1 MGPVSIVITRED
13 STRLCDLIGEI
24 EGGRDAEVLALL
36 DDELARARVVDDS
49 EVPPDVVTMGSRFV
63 YEDVATGKRTEV
75 TLVYPHGADAQT
87 GRVSVLS
94 RVGSGLLGLSVGQEI
109 AWPMPRGDL
118 RRLRV
123 VSVDQPNARGNCSGR
138 L

>member
-24 EGGRDAEVLALL
+24 DGGRDAEVLALL

-49 EVPPDVVTMGSRFV
+49 EVSPDVVTMGSRVV
-63 YEDVATGKRTEV
+63 YEDVVTGKRSEV
-75 TLVYPHGADAQT
+75 TLVYPHAADSQA

-123 VSVDQPNARGNCSGR
+123 VSVHQPSAR
-138 L
+138 

>member
-24 EGGRDAEVLALL
+24 DGGRDAEVLALL
-36 DDELARARVVDDS
+36 DEELARARVVDDS

-63 YEDVATGKRTEV
+63 YEDIATGRRTEV
-75 TLVYPHGADAQT
+75 TLVYPHEADAQT

-109 AWPMPRGDL
+109 SWPMPRGDL

-123 VSVDQPNARGNCSGR
+123 VSVDQPNARRRG
-138 L
+138 

>member
-13 STRLCDLIGEI
+13 STRLSDLIGEI
-24 EGGRDAEVLALL
+24 EGGRDADVLALL
-36 DDELARARVVDDS
+36 DEELARARVVDDS

-63 YEDVATGKRTEV
+63 YEDVATGKRAEV
-75 TLVYPHGADAQT
+75 TLVYPHEADAQA

-123 VSVDQPNARGNCSGR
+123 VSVDQPNVRRSG
-138 L
+138 